1 MKILGIDTST
11 PIGSVALIDGE
22 SLVAEHTLNI
32 VKAHSSQLMPA
43 IDTVLKWGDITA
55 DELDGCAVGIGPGSF
70 TGIRIG
76 IATIKSL
83 CYALDKP
90 IIGVSTLEAI
100 AYNLRW
106 TEGLIC
112 PILDARRNES
122 YGAIFRG
129 GDEWQRLTDDWCL
142 PIEAVLAEIETRRAL
157 LPGGVETGRSLLPE
171 EGGENGMSLLPERNE
186 TGRARRPEES
196 ENERA
201 RLLQCTFV
209 GDGLE
214 TYADAVQA
222 AFGEEIRFAD
232 AIFNAPRGATVA
244 HLGAQRLKNGDGDN
258 YWTLVPNYVRIGL
271 Y

>member
-22 SLVAEHTLNI
+22 HIVAEHTLNI
-32 VKAHSSQLMPA
+32 VQAHSSRLMPA

-55 DELDGCAVGIGPGSF
+55 AELDGCAVGTGPGSF

-90 IIGVSTLEAI
+90 IVGVSTLEAI

-106 TEGLIC
+106 NEGLIC
-112 PILDARRNES
+112 PILDARRNEV

-129 GDEWQRLTDDWCL
+129 GDEWQRLSDDSCL
-142 PIEAVLAEIETRRAL
+142 PIETFLANITESGEARLAEIE
-157 LPGGVETGRSLLPE
+157 
-171 EGGENGMSLLPERNE
+171 N
-186 TGRARRPEES
+186 GRAP
-196 ENERA
+196 
-201 RLLQCTFV
+201 LLQCTFV

-214 TYADAVQA
+214 TYADAVRA
-222 AFGEEIRFAD
+222 ALGEKIRFAD
-232 AIFNAPRGATVA
+232 AIFNVPRGATVA
-244 HLGAQRLKNGDGDN
+244 HLGAQRLQNRDSDN
-258 YWTLVPNYVRIGL
+258 YWTLVPNYVRIGI

>member
-11 PIGSVALIDGE
+11 SIGSVALIDGE
-22 SLVAEHTLNI
+22 HIVAEHTLNI
-32 VKAHSSQLMPA
+32 VQAHSSRLMPA

-55 DELDGCAVGIGPGSF
+55 AELDGCAVGTGPGSF

-90 IIGVSTLEAI
+90 IVGVSTLEAI

-106 TEGLIC
+106 NEGLIC
-112 PILDARRNES
+112 PILDARRNEV

-129 GDEWQRLTDDWCL
+129 GDEWQRLSDDSCL
-142 PIEAVLAEIETRRAL
+142 PIETFLANITESGRTRLAEIENGEAHIAEIES
-157 LPGGVETGRSLLPE
+157 GKAHIVET
-171 EGGENGMSLLPERNE
+171 ENG
-186 TGRARRPEES
+186 RAF
-196 ENERA
+196 
-201 RLLQCTFV
+201 LLQCTFV

-214 TYADAVQA
+214 TYADAVRA
-222 AFGEEIRFAD
+222 ALGEKIRFAD
-232 AIFNAPRGATVA
+232 AIFNVPRGATVA
-244 HLGAQRLKNGDGDN
+244 HLGAQRLQNRDSDN
-258 YWTLVPNYVRIGL
+258 YWTLVPNYVRIGI

>member
-11 PIGSVALIDGE
+11 PIGSVALINGE
-22 SLVAEHTLNI
+22 HLVAEHTLNI
-32 VKAHSSQLMPA
+32 VQAHSSRLMPA

-55 DELDGCAVGIGPGSF
+55 AELDGCAVGTGPGSF

-90 IIGVSTLEAI
+90 IVGVSTLEAI

-106 TEGLIC
+106 NEGLIC
-112 PILDARRNES
+112 PILDARRNEV

-129 GDEWQRLTDDWCL
+129 GDEWQRLSDDSCL
-142 PIEAVLAEIETRRAL
+142 PIETFLASITESGEARLAEIENRKGHMA
-157 LPGGVETGRSLLPE
+157 EI
-171 EGGENGMSLLPERNE
+171 ENGRTL
-186 TGRARRPEES
+186 
-196 ENERA
+196 
-201 RLLQCTFV
+201 LLQCTFV

-214 TYADAVQA
+214 TYADAVRA
-222 AFGEEIRFAD
+222 VLGEKIRFAD
-232 AIFNAPRGATVA
+232 AIFNVPRGATVA
-244 HLGAQRLKNGDGDN
+244 HLGAQRLQNKDSDN
-258 YWTLVPNYVRIGL
+258 YWTLVPNYVRIGI

>member
-22 SLVAEHTLNI
+22 HIVAEHTLNI
-32 VKAHSSQLMPA
+32 VQAHSSRLMPA

-55 DELDGCAVGIGPGSF
+55 AELDGCAVGTGPGSF

-90 IIGVSTLEAI
+90 IVGVSTLETI

-106 TEGLIC
+106 NEGLIC
-112 PILDARRNES
+112 PILDARRNEV

-129 GDEWQRLTDDWCL
+129 GDEWQRLSDDSCL
-142 PIEAVLAEIETRRAL
+142 PIETFLASITESGEAHITEIENGRAL
-157 LPGGVETGRSLLPE
+157 
-171 EGGENGMSLLPERNE
+171 
-186 TGRARRPEES
+186 
-196 ENERA
+196 
-201 RLLQCTFV
+201 LLQCTFV

-214 TYADAVQA
+214 TYADAVRA
-222 AFGEEIRFAD
+222 ALGEKIRFAD
-232 AIFNAPRGATVA
+232 AIFNVPRGATVA
-244 HLGAQRLKNGDGDN
+244 HLGAQRLQNRDSDN
-258 YWTLVPNYVRIGL
+258 YWTLVPNYVRIGI

>member
-32 VKAHSSQLMPA
+32 VKAHSSRLMPA

-55 DELDGCAVGIGPGSF
+55 EELDGGAVGIGPGSF

-142 PIEAVLAEIETRRAL
+142 PIEAVLAEIETRRSL

-171 EGGENGMSLLPERNE
+171 RNE
-186 TGRARRPEES
+186 TGRSLLPEG
-196 ENERA
+196 ENRRA

-214 TYADAVQA
+214 RYADAVQTA
-222 AFGEEIRFAD
+222 LGEEIRFAD

-244 HLGAQRLKNGDGDN
+244 HLGAQRLQNGDGDN

>member
-11 PIGSVALIDGE
+11 PIGSVALIEGE

-32 VKAHSSQLMPA
+32 VKAHSSRLMPA

-55 DELDGCAVGIGPGSF
+55 EELDGCVVGIGPGSF

-90 IIGVSTLEAI
+90 IVGVSTLEAI

-112 PILDARRNES
+112 PLLDARRNES

-142 PIEAVLAEIETRRAL
+142 PIEAVLAEIET
-157 LPGGVETGRSLLPE
+157 
-171 EGGENGMSLLPERNE
+171 
-186 TGRARRPEES
+186 GRARLPES
-196 ENERA
+196 ENERT

-214 TYADAVQA
+214 KYADAVQA
-222 AFGEEIRFAD
+222 ALGEEIRFAD

-244 HLGAQRLKNGDGDN
+244 HLGAQRLKNGDSDN